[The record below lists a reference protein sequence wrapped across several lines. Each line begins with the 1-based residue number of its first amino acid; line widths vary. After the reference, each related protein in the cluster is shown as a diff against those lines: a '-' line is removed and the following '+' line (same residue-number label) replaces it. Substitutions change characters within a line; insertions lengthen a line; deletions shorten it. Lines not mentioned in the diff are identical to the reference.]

1 MPGMTYD
8 VEMMYDYTEPSAN
21 MLSDKDNDD
30 ICQMLELSSVDDNE
44 TLLVYKD
51 PDEITPEKVSPRRF
65 LSTNRAQP
73 PTTTCPRARP
83 VARAPVRAEP
93 EAAVEYV
100 NPFPEYPPA
109 IDRKRQRQEKLV
121 FEGNLFSLWYLSA
134 NVK

>member
-8 VEMMYDYTEPSAN
+8 VEMMYDYAEPSAN
-21 MLSDKDNDD
+21 MLSDKANDD

-73 PTTTCPRARP
+73 PTTTCPGR
-83 VARAPVRAEP
+83 V
-93 EAAVEYV
+93 
-100 NPFPEYPPA
+100 
-109 IDRKRQRQEKLV
+109 Q
-121 FEGNLFSLWYLSA
+121 
-134 NVK
+134 